1 MPLNMVS
8 TNAVNV
14 EAKAIEVRI
23 HVRPQG
29 CDHNG
34 NDHEDEKR

>member
-1 MPLNMVS
+1 MVA
-8 TNAVNV
+8 TNAFDI
-14 EAKAIEVRI
+14 EAKAIELGI

-34 NDHEDEKR
+34 NDHEDDKRKFEV